1 VTASSSLAHAHPNQE
16 FSAIIHLGHKASD
29 LAILHQTVLDPR
41 LPPNTRSTLID
52 DLDLLGVVVPGAKQA
67 RLESRVATADQDATL
82 HAGYERIQAVRIAVK
97 KARTSK
103 EVKEAYS
110 VGHFVNPRVVRDV
123 KAVLKMILDR
133 ATANPGEA
141 ASIGIVQKDLD
152 AITAVH
158 QAITDADKA
167 QEQQRAR
174 APLSTQDRN
183 RTANRILEAVARIA
197 GAGGLEFANNPEV
210 RAAFRAL
217 KPPPKTRKVAPKKAP
232 DAPSLNA

>member
-1 VTASSSLAHAHPNQE
+1 MTASSQLANAHPNQE
-16 FSAIIHLGHKASD
+16 FSGITQLGHKAAD
-29 LAILHQTVLDPR
+29 LATLHQIVLDPR
-41 LPPNTRSTLID
+41 LPLNTLSTLIG
-52 DLDLLGVVVPGAKQA
+52 DLDLLSTVVPDAKQV
-67 RLESRVATADQDATL
+67 RLESKVATADQDDTL
-82 HAGYERIQAVRIAVK
+82 RAGYEHIRAVRSAVK
-97 KARTSK
+97 KARASK
-103 EVKEAYS
+103 EVKQAYS

-133 ATANPGEA
+133 ATANPDEA
-141 ASIGIVQKDLD
+141 ASLGIVKKDLD

-158 QAITDADKA
+158 QAITDADKI

-197 GAGGLEFANNPEV
+197 GAGGLEFTNNPEV

-217 KPPPKTRKVAPKKAP
+217 KPPPKTRKVAAKKAP
-232 DAPSLNA
+232 DALSLNA

>member
-1 VTASSSLAHAHPNQE
+1 MTASSSLAHAHPNQE
-16 FSAIIHLGHKASD
+16 FASIIQLGHKASD

-41 LPPNTRSTLID
+41 LPLNTRSTLTD

-67 RLESRVATADQDATL
+67 RLESKVATADQDATM
-82 HAGYERIQAVRIAVK
+82 HAGYEHIRAVRSAVK
-97 KARTSK
+97 KARAPK
-103 EVKEAYS
+103 EVKRAYS

-141 ASIGIVQKDLD
+141 ASLGIVKKDLD

-158 QAITDADKA
+158 QAITDVDKI

-197 GAGGLEFANNPEV
+197 GAGGLEFTNNPEV
-210 RAAFRAL
+210 QAAFQAL
-217 KPPPKTRKVAPKKAP
+217 KPPPKTRKVAAKKAP
-232 DAPSLNA
+232 DSPRADG